1 MSNITADRHV
11 EDDWWKHPIPENV
24 VWGEG
29 LYIETAMMFRFMR
42 SKLQPAIELGEHVS
56 CYAGVS
62 FALGE
67 KGSCKVG
74 DFTLL
79 NGALIMASERIE
91 IGKHCLVSWNVGIAD
106 SDFHPIDAAQRRI
119 DSMALAPFYKD
130 RPPRP
135 EIKTAPGHHSRQRLD
150 RHECGHPER
159 RHDWREFRGGGR
171 SGGFQERAGECGRRG
186 QSGGHREAP
195 HMTRKRIIV
204 MGFMANIPIAGVIWQ
219 HIHYIVGLQ
228 RLGHEVYYVEDSA
241 SLPYN
246 PTNHDVN
253 WDYAYALETL
263 ARLAAQFGFE
273 ERWAFCPR
281 YLPGDIC
288 IGLTRAKLLELYRT
302 ADAILNICG
311 AQELN
316 EDVLQ
321 SQRIIYVESDPGV
334 EQIRVDKGESKPLDY
349 LSKHRALFTFG
360 ENIGNGSP
368 IPDPSISMA
377 ADAAAGGH
385 GFLEDGRRAAARSS
399 LHLGGQLEYRRPEG
413 HRVAR
418 GKVSLEQIAGIF
430 EIHRS
435 AGASRRGTSSW
446 PRTSR
451 TTATRER
458 FLQNGWRL
466 SDPQE
471 MSIHH
476 DLYRRYLQESKGEF
490 TVAKD
495 QYVRLNTGWFSDR
508 TACYLA
514 SGRPAITQETGFT
527 RHYGGGKGLFAFTT
541 LEDIAEAV
549 RAINADYAAH
559 CRAAYEIAAE
569 YFEATKV
576 LASLLDRIGI

>member
-1 MSNITADRHV
+1 
-11 EDDWWKHPIPENV
+11 
-24 VWGEG
+24 
-29 LYIETAMMFRFMR
+29 
-42 SKLQPAIELGEHVS
+42 
-56 CYAGVS
+56 
-62 FALGE
+62 
-67 KGSCKVG
+67 
-74 DFTLL
+74 
-79 NGALIMASERIE
+79 
-91 IGKHCLVSWNVGIAD
+91 
-106 SDFHPIDAAQRRI
+106 
-119 DSMALAPFYKD
+119 
-130 RPPRP
+130 
-135 EIKTAPGHHSRQRLD
+135 
-150 RHECGHPER
+150 
-159 RHDWREFRGGGR
+159 
-171 SGGFQERAGECGRRG
+171 
-186 QSGGHREAP
+186 
-195 HMTRKRIIV
+195 MTRKRIIV

-263 ARLAAQFGFE
+263 ARLATQFGFE

-281 YLPGDIC
+281 YLPGDTC

-321 SQRIIYVESDPGV
+321 SERIVYVESDPGV

-349 LSKHRALFTFG
+349 LSKHHALFTFG
-360 ENIGNGSP
+360 ENIGHGSP
-368 IPDPSISMA
+368 IPTHQFQWLPTRQPVVTDFWRM
-377 ADAAAGGH
+377 DAPPPQGAIFTSVANWNTGG
-385 GFLEDGRRAAARSS
+385 LKDIEW
-399 LHLGGQLEYRRPEG
+399 
-413 HRVAR
+413 R
-418 GKVSLEQIAGIF
+418 GEKYLWSKSLEFLKFIEAPGRAGEAF
-430 EIHRS
+430 ELATNIKDE
-435 AGASRRGTSSW
+435 
-446 PRTSR
+446 P
-451 TTATRER
+451 TRER
-458 FLQNGWRL
+458 FLQNSWRL

-495 QYVRLNTGWFSDR
+495 QYVRLETGWFSDR

-527 RHYGGGKGLFAFTT
+527 RLYGGDKGLFAFTT
-541 LEDIAEAV
+541 LDEIAEAV
-549 RAINADYAAH
+549 RAINADYTSH